1 MRPAKEI
8 KEALKLLEKLPETP
22 AREAQIDVLR
32 NCHSEKKV
40 FDLYVVKAPEKNEIL
55 FYAARDAAQFVAGKL
70 ELETLLG
77 TDVLPM
83 ENEPEPEDEKV
94 TVSKAYLEDLER
106 RIERMEIKLLKIE
119 GIKKLAQDD
128 HEDSLTFPEVCYYIG
143 CSRDTLTR
151 WTKEG
156 ILNAEKRGR
165 YYYYK
170 SSDLTNSSVVRT
182 FIRNKRKNMI

>member
-8 KEALKLLEKLPETP
+8 KEALKLLEQLPETP
-22 AREAQIDVLR
+22 ARDAQIDVLR

-40 FDLYVVKAPEKNEIL
+40 FYLYVVKAEVKNEIL

-77 TDVLPM
+77 TDVPPM
-83 ENEPEPEDEKV
+83 ENEPEPENEKV
-94 TVSKAYLEDLER
+94 TVPKAYLEDLER
-106 RIERMEIKLLKIE
+106 RIERMEIKLLKLE

-128 HEDSLTFPEVCYYIG
+128 QTESLTFPEVCYYIG
-143 CSRDTLTR
+143 CSRETLTK

-156 ILNAEKRGR
+156 ILKAERRGR
-165 YYYYK
+165 HNYY
-170 SSDLTNSSVVRT
+170 STSELINSSVVRT
-182 FIRNKRKNMI
+182 FIRNKKRK

>member
-1 MRPAKEI
+1 MRPTKQLRQ
-8 KEALKLLEKLPETP
+8 ALEMLELQPNSPE
-22 AREAQIDVLR
+22 REAQKEVIR
-32 NCHSEKKV
+32 NCHSEKKA
-40 FDLYVVKAPEKNEIL
+40 FELYVLKASEKNESV

-77 TDVLPM
+77 TDVPQPVD
-83 ENEPEPEDEKV
+83 EPEAEDDKII
-94 TVSKAYLEDLER
+94 VSKAYLEELEQ
-106 RIERMEIKLLKIE
+106 RIELMEIKLFKIE
-119 GIKKLAQDD
+119 GIRKLAQDD
-128 HEDSLTFPEVCYYIG
+128 HAESLSFSEVCYYIG

-182 FIRNKRKNMI
+182 FIRNKRKKRT

>member
-1 MRPAKEI
+1 MRPTKEL
-8 KEALKLLEKLPETP
+8 KQALEQLSLQADSPE
-22 AREAQIDVLR
+22 RQAQMEVIR

-40 FDLYVVKAPEKNEIL
+40 FELYVMKAEVKNESV

-77 TDVLPM
+77 MDVPPV
-83 ENEPEPEDEKV
+83 EDKPEPEEEKV
-94 TVSKAYLEDLER
+94 TVSKTYLEELER
-106 RIERMEIKLLKIE
+106 RIERLEIKLLKIE
-119 GIKKLAQDD
+119 GIKKLVQDD

-170 SSDLTNSSVVRT
+170 SSDLINSSVVRT
-182 FIRNKRKNMI
+182 FIRNKRKQ